1 MMFKKLFYGLVCTLV
16 AMIGNALEIEGQKRS
31 ENLNGLEGKLVI
43 SDLQS
48 FFALNREQVSMVK
61 ELYFEGISLSSPDDF
76 RGHWRNLRLFRHL
89 DVISFHECSFLG
101 DSLWVFSNLWMEK
114 LLLPGCSLTSREV
127 DQILSMIYPYDV
139 SYIDLSNNLLGDD
152 KKRFLSSYFKY
163 VLRGVISAE
172 IIINGNDGLCLPPYN
187 LFLEKNKR

>member
-61 ELYFEGISLSSPDDF
+61 ELYFEGISLPHDF
-76 RGHWRNLRLFRHL
+76 REHWKNLRFGRF
-89 DVISFHECSFLG
+89 DVISFHECSFLE
-101 DSLWVFSNLWMEK
+101 DSLWVFRNLWTEK